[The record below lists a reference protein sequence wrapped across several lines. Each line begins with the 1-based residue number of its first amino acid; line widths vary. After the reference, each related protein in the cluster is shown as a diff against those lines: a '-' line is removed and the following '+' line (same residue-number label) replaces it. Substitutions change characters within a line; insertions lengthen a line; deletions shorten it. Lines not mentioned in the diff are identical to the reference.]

1 MSQPKTYE
9 AATIEEALRA
19 VSIDLGDEIE
29 IVSAVKER
37 RGGVFG
43 FFAKERFVVTAQPPG
58 VEDEVDGEEP
68 EDFGDILLSL
78 TAGVEDTWEG
88 STPIESHSTAAA
100 PSPAGFTSVID
111 LRSGK
116 RTLRPAEATQTAA
129 PAAVPAPAPAPPV
142 EPADEPF
149 SFNSERPSQLRRRI
163 RAAEIVDTRP
173 PAVPTPEPEIRV
185 IPDPT
190 EPATV
195 LSVAGPL
202 HNLGDSAP
210 NWSLIALRDMGL
222 PMSLLETVQEFDP
235 ASDIEWM
242 HALAIAIDRMMP
254 EDDTAPHLSWVVG
267 EGRTSAVELVRGIP
281 FGRLPAAI
289 VLPGR
294 QVRATPDELALS
306 LRECIR

>member
-37 RGGVFG
+37 HGGVFG

-58 VEDEVDGEEP
+58 APEQTEAAG

-78 TAGVEDTWEG
+78 TAEVEDTWEG
-88 STPIESHSTAAA
+88 STPIESHATADDRI
-100 PSPAGFTSVID
+100 SPPAEFTSVID

-116 RTLRPAEATQTAA
+116 RTLRAPDHTQSA
-129 PAAVPAPAPAPPV
+129 PAVPTTR
-142 EPADEPF
+142 EPEQEQEQPF
-149 SFNSERPSQLRRRI
+149 SFGSERPSQLRRRI
-163 RAAEIVDTRP
+163 RASGIADT
-173 PAVPTPEPEIRV
+173 PAVVTPERTPTIQVLPEQE
-185 IPDPT
+185 T
-190 EPATV
+190 PATI
-195 LSVAGPL
+195 LTVAGPL
-202 HNLGDSAP
+202 HGLGDSSP
-210 NWSLIALRDMGL
+210 KWSLAALRDLGL
-222 PMSLLETVQEFDP
+222 PVSLLETVQEFDP

-242 HALAIAIDRMMP
+242 HALAIAIDRMLP
-254 EDDTAPHLSWVVG
+254 EDETAPHLSWVVG
-267 EGRTSAVELVRGIP
+267 EGRLSAVELVRGIP

-306 LRECIR
+306 LRECVR

>member
-37 RGGVFG
+37 RGGMFG

-58 VEDEVDGEEP
+58 GDVEDGSETP

-88 STPIESHSTAAA
+88 STPIESHSTDDAA

-116 RTLRPAEATQTAA
+116 RTLRPAEANGA
-129 PAAVPAPAPAPPV
+129 PTPAPSPAPAPSA

-173 PAVPTPEPEIRV
+173 PAVPTPEPDIHV
-185 IPDPT
+185 IPDPP

-210 NWSLIALRDMGL
+210 NWSLVALRDMGL

-242 HALAIAIDRMMP
+242 HALAIAIDRMLP

-267 EGRTSAVELVRGIP
+267 EGRSSAVELVRGIP

>member
-19 VSIDLGDEIE
+19 VSIDLGDDIE

-37 RGGVFG
+37 HGGVFG

-58 VEDEVDGEEP
+58 APDQPEEAA

-78 TAGVEDTWEG
+78 TAEVEDTWEG
-88 STPIESHSTAAA
+88 STPIESHASAEEHTA
-100 PSPAGFTSVID
+100 PPAEFTSVID

-116 RTLRPAEATQTAA
+116 RTLRAPEHTPAEM
-129 PAAVPAPAPAPPV
+129 APAPSVNPGPGQQ
-142 EPADEPF
+142 EQSF
-149 SFNSERPSQLRRRI
+149 SFGSERPSQLRRRI
-163 RAAEIVDTRP
+163 RASEIAES
-173 PAVPTPEPEIRV
+173 PAVATPQAPTIQLPPEQEA
-185 IPDPT
+185 
-190 EPATV
+190 PATI
-195 LSVAGPL
+195 LTVAGPL
-202 HNLGDSAP
+202 HSLGDSSP
-210 NWSLIALRDMGL
+210 KWSLTALRDLGL
-222 PMSLLETVQEFDP
+222 PVSLLETVQEFDP

-242 HALAIAIDRMMP
+242 HALAIAIDRMLP
-254 EDDTAPHLSWVVG
+254 EDEAAPHLSWVVG
-267 EGRTSAVELVRGIP
+267 EGRLSAVELVRGIP

-306 LRECIR
+306 LRECVR

>member
-37 RGGVFG
+37 RGGLFG
-43 FFAKERFVVTAQPPG
+43 FFAKERFIVTAQPPG
-58 VEDEVDGEEP
+58 GDDLAGGEEP

-78 TAGVEDTWEG
+78 TAEVEDTWEG
-88 STPIESHSTAAA
+88 STPIESRSTVDAT

-116 RTLRPAEATQTAA
+116 RTLRPAEATEAA
-129 PAAVPAPAPAPPV
+129 APAPAQPTAT

-210 NWSLIALRDMGL
+210 NWSLVALRDMGL

-242 HALAIAIDRMMP
+242 HAVAIAIDRMMP

-267 EGRTSAVELVRGIP
+267 EGRSSAVELVRGIP